1 MREQTKIKSIIF
13 LAIVL
18 VIALFATVVTQLVFI
33 NKARKELNLQNQQLQ
48 ELNKK
53 LDYYENKYPD
63 ESFDIV
69 V

>member
-18 VIALFATVVTQLVFI
+18 VIALFATVITQLVFI
-33 NKARKELNLQNQQLQ
+33 NKARKELNLQKQQLQ

>member
-18 VIALFATVVTQLVFI
+18 VIALFVTVITQLVFI
-33 NKARKELNLQNQQLQ
+33 NKARKELHLQNQQLQ

>member
-13 LAIVL
+13 LAIIVL
-18 VIALFATVVTQLVFI
+18 IALFAIVITQLVFI
-33 NKARKELNLQNQQLQ
+33 SKTRKELNLQKQQLQ